1 MEQDL
6 EQAFAYYRKGAERE
20 DLNSLCRLARCYAL
34 GIGTR
39 KDREKAS
46 ALAQEILSRDW
57 EESGELED
65 YGARAELEA
74 LREKAAVESAS
85 AAEAKALLSAL
96 AAAAQELLDRDEAVR
111 QELSAGEASAV
122 EGTGA
127 RKAVTPGL
135 PEGSEQ
141 GTRRRRVPFVCL
153 F

>member
-65 YGARAELEA
+65 YGARAELEPCGRCGRNWSPKSRDA
-74 LREKAAVESAS
+74 RPAGRKEQRDPPAA
-85 AAEAKALLSAL
+85 
-96 AAAAQELLDRDEAVR
+96 
-111 QELSAGEASAV
+111 G
-122 EGTGA
+122 
-127 RKAVTPGL
+127 
-135 PEGSEQ
+135 
-141 GTRRRRVPFVCL
+141 PFVCL

>member
-1 MEQDL
+1 MTPPAGGWAGFTRPGRRGAGPG
-6 EQAFAYYRKGAERE
+6 QAFAYYRKGAERE

-74 LREKAAVESAS
+74 LRALWKELEPEK
-85 AAEAKALLSAL
+85 
-96 AAAAQELLDRDEAVR
+96 
-111 QELSAGEASAV
+111 
-122 EGTGA
+122 
-127 RKAVTPGL
+127 P
-135 PEGSEQ
+135 
-141 GTRRRRVPFVCL
+141 
-153 F
+153 